1 MYSLVQHTINQCQR
15 HAKTIYM
22 TIGIVMLAIII
33 SYSYQSYQVTQHNR
47 VADAFFELT
56 GKSKQPSIDD
66 LTAFAQKH
74 EGTIFSD
81 LCRLKLAAT
90 HYHSGSNPSLV
101 IQNLERIITT
111 SPRNNMQSLAA
122 YRLANFI
129 KHTDPTK
136 ALELTQKI
144 QIKSLRHL
152 RALLRAE
159 LYRKENDQAKAL
171 LEINSLLSDIEIDNE
186 SDSKL
191 VIELATQEKRQ
202 IINEQKQT

>member
-1 MYSLVQHTINQCQR
+1 MYSLVQQSISHCQR

-22 TIGIVMLAIII
+22 TIGTMMIAIII
-33 SYSYQSYQVTQHNR
+33 SFSYQSYQLTQQNK

-56 GKSKQPSIDD
+56 RKGSQPSIEH
-66 LTAFAQKH
+66 LAIFAKKH

-81 LCRLKLAAT
+81 LCRLKLAAMY
-90 HYHSGSNPSLV
+90 YHLGNNQSLV
-101 IQNLERIITT
+101 IENLEKIITT
-111 SPRNNMQSLAA
+111 STRNNMQSLAA

-129 KHTDPTK
+129 KNTDPDK
-136 ALELTQKI
+136 ALVLTEKI
-144 QIKSLRHL
+144 HTKSLRHL
-152 RALLRAE
+152 RGLLRAE
-159 LYRKENDQAKAL
+159 LYRKNNDQAKAL
-171 LEINSLLSDIEIDNE
+171 LEINSLLSDTEIDNE